1 MHGKGRFH
9 ITIFGPS
16 LNPLSA
22 ALAIMLTLLFL
33 ILLLILMNV
42 TAQPAQG
49 QTFKVLYTFTGG
61 ADGANPFMAGIDR
74 AGNLYGTTDNTIFK
88 LSQQKAG
95 WQLETLYN
103 FKEQGGEDSLYGL
116 TLGPDGNLYGA
127 AGGGQ
132 GHGCYSGPCGV
143 VFQFRPQSVAC
154 KTSLCPWTENVI
166 YEIPTYTDGFSPDSN
181 VVFDRSGNL
190 YGTTVYGSIYGGP
203 PGLGVLYEVSSS
215 GSGWFGFPLHS
226 FGWRYPDGDAWNP
239 AGRITIDTSG
249 NVYGTSW
256 GGGTYGVGAVYMQG
270 GGEQVIYSFQNGS
283 SHGTSVVPDR
293 AGNVYGTV
301 GQAIFELSPSDN
313 EWVYTVV
320 YQWLESGYPN
330 LGTFDAAGNLYGIAS
345 DGGAYGAGSIFKLIP
360 SGGGWTYTDIYDFT
374 GGSDGKDPSGIIFD
388 TNGNLYGSTYDGGD
402 LSQCVV
408 EYSQGCGVVFEITP

>member
-74 AGNLYGTTDNTIFK
+74 A
-88 LSQQKAG
+88 
-95 WQLETLYN
+95 
-103 FKEQGGEDSLYGL
+103 
-116 TLGPDGNLYGA
+116 GNLYGA

-226 FGWRYPDGDAWNP
+226 FGWRYPTATPGILP
-239 AGRITIDTSG
+239 A
-249 NVYGTSW
+249 
-256 GGGTYGVGAVYMQG
+256 
-270 GGEQVIYSFQNGS
+270 E
-283 SHGTSVVPDR
+283 
-293 AGNVYGTV
+293 
-301 GQAIFELSPSDN
+301 
-313 EWVYTVV
+313 
-320 YQWLESGYPN
+320 
-330 LGTFDAAGNLYGIAS
+330 
-345 DGGAYGAGSIFKLIP
+345 
-360 SGGGWTYTDIYDFT
+360 
-374 GGSDGKDPSGIIFD
+374 
-388 TNGNLYGSTYDGGD
+388 
-402 LSQCVV
+402 
-408 EYSQGCGVVFEITP
+408 